1 MKGRGTG
8 TGGRL
13 GWLGI
18 LLPLALGFALSLG
31 LAYQTWDASREHRET
46 AEATVRDHAAF
57 AAHLLAVR
65 LDRRVSQAMLYA
77 FYRVDLAVRVQAERW
92 PGVERLRI
100 EQELERCRPV
110 APDTGRVFFRWVDG
124 EGLEIL
130 GPAAPELRPWLE
142 GWVPEASR
150 THPEERPYG
159 LRFGAPGIDPEGI
172 AFRVYRFPEGTAV
185 YGLDNC
191 LRDLEGDLI
200 DAAIAESAVLPP
212 SLVGD
217 TPNDSLFA
225 LAVLDGA
232 GRALRGDPVGSAA
245 YRGRAEL
252 EPAEVYDGTAVE
264 VRLIDDAAR
273 RLVIGGLPR
282 SRLPEALAL
291 VALTGLLLAV
301 AARQLRRGQE
311 LVRLRERFVA
321 NVSHE
326 LRTPLQQILLF
337 SDLLRLERISAA
349 DERRQALGVIHRET
363 RRLMELVENVLAFGP
378 GRDRVAATL
387 RTRDVP
393 LFALAVEAVESF
405 RPLAEERGVRL
416 EVEGDE
422 VAADA
427 DPDAVRRALLNLLDN
442 AVKYGPDGQRVR
454 VTVRREGMSG
464 VLAVEDQGP
473 GIPPE
478 ARGRVW
484 EPHVRLER
492 EESRGR
498 AGHGVGL
505 SIVRDLVRRM
515 GGRVSID
522 AGPGGGSRFSL
533 HLPIR
538 DA

>member
-1 MKGRGTG
+1 MKGRGTRSG
-8 TGGRL
+8 RRL

-18 LLPLALGFALSLG
+18 LLPLALGFVLSLG
-31 LAYQTWDASREHRET
+31 LAYQTWDSSREHRAT

-65 LDRRVSQAMLYA
+65 IDRRVSQAMLYA
-77 FYRVDLAVRVQAERW
+77 FYRVDLAVRVEGERW

-110 APDTGRVFFRWVDG
+110 APDTGRVFFRWLEG
-124 EGLEIL
+124 EGLDIL
-130 GPAAPELRPWLE
+130 GPAAPGLRPWLE
-142 GWVPEASR
+142 EWVPETAR
-150 THPEERPYG
+150 AHPEERPYG
-159 LRFGAPGIDPEGI
+159 LRFGAPGIGPEGI

-191 LRDLEGDLI
+191 LRDLGGDLI
-200 DAAIAESAVLPP
+200 EEAVAESAVLPP

-217 TPNDSLFA
+217 TSNDSLFA

-232 GRALRGDPVGSAA
+232 GRALRGDRDGAAA
-245 YRGRAEL
+245 YRGSAEL
-252 EPAEVYDGTAVE
+252 EPVEAYGGLSVE
-264 VRLIDDAAR
+264 VRLTDDTAR

-291 VALTGLLLAV
+291 VVLTGLLLAV

-363 RRLMELVENVLAFGP
+363 RRLMELVENVLAFGA
-378 GRDRVAATL
+378 GRDRFAGSL
-387 RTRDVP
+387 RSAQVP
-393 LFALAVEAVESF
+393 LYDLAVGTVEAF
-405 RPLAEERGVRL
+405 RPLAEERGVRID
-416 EVEGDE
+416 VEGDE
-422 VAADA
+422 VTVAA
-427 DPDAVRRALLNLLDN
+427 DPDGVRRALVNLLDN
-442 AVKYGPDGQRVR
+442 AVKYGSDGQPIRVLVGR
-454 VTVRREGMSG
+454 VGAAG
-464 VLAVEDQGP
+464 VLAVEDRGP
-473 GIPPE
+473 GVPAE
-478 ARGRVW
+478 ARDRVW

-505 SIVRDLVRRM
+505 SIVRDLVHRM

-522 AGPGGGSRFSL
+522 DAPGGGARFAI
-533 HLPIR
+533 HLPVR